1 MVSTVPAAA
10 AGLEADPSLALED
23 LGILRALKRRWIWT
37 VLTTILVGGLG
48 TAYTLTR
55 TPIYQS
61 QFRLVLGAG
70 QTQGLPT
77 LPGALGT
84 IANVGI
90 AARDQTT
97 NITILQS
104 EPILSQGLER
114 LNQSGRFPPLEID
127 QVRPNL
133 TIQPVQNS
141 DIITITYKDSN
152 PERAAA
158 LLNELEKV
166 YLQFSLDE
174 RTAQARNSL
183 QLIESQLPVLEQRL
197 AASSQQLEDFRRQY
211 GFPDPDAYAAALA
224 TTRTT
229 FERNLR
235 DADIQI
241 NQLRQQQQAIAEQ
254 IRASGGDPQDPIAST
269 ILSQNPE
276 YIRLVGQ
283 LQQTEAQ
290 LALERLR
297 FQEDSPPI
305 QRLVA
310 TREQL
315 LSLIEQ
321 QIISSLGQGRVM
333 TPSQVAAASVPLLS
347 DSLLSGPT
355 AGNFDTPAELAEEI
369 QTQQEIQEV
378 TALSRATALQQTLTS
393 QLLSAQVNA
402 AVQEARRSATEAA
415 IQATLQA
422 FDQLPPLQRRYAELV
437 RQVNLDSAAITTLL
451 QRRQDLQIAQAQEIP
466 PWRVVETATVP
477 IQPVSPNV
485 RRNIIFAFL
494 AGAVLGVGVA
504 VFVENLDPR
513 VKTLAEARS
522 ATKLPP
528 LGIIPR
534 LPVSRQGAKP
544 RTLSTFGPIVEAFR
558 SLAFTVIYG
567 GKSLHTL
574 AVTSALPGE
583 GKSTTSHQLALALA
597 EFGKNILLIDADLR
611 RPTQHE
617 ILGIPNALG
626 LSSVL
631 TGERLWQDLVYTHP
645 KQPKLD
651 VLVAGPQPI
660 NPLLLL
666 GSPLM
671 QELLQEWQKA
681 YDFVVVDTPPLT
693 GIADTQAVAK
703 QVDTTLL
710 VVGLG
715 TANFNAIAQTLET
728 LRRNGADLLGMVV
741 NFVDRDESGYS
752 YYNKY
757 YQQSQPPAI
766 SGSQKRS

>member
-1 MVSTVPAAA
+1 
-10 AGLEADPSLALED
+10 
-23 LGILRALKRRWIWT
+23 
-37 VLTTILVGGLG
+37 
-48 TAYTLTR
+48 
-55 TPIYQS
+55 
-61 QFRLVLGAG
+61 
-70 QTQGLPT
+70 

-127 QVRPNL
+127 QVRRNL

-166 YLQFSLDE
+166 YLQFSLNE

-477 IQPVSPNV
+477 IEPVSPNV

-583 GKSTTSHQLALALA
+583 GKSTTSHQFALALA

-611 RPTQHE
+611 CPTQHE

>member
-1 MVSTVPAAA
+1 
-10 AGLEADPSLALED
+10 
-23 LGILRALKRRWIWT
+23 
-37 VLTTILVGGLG
+37 
-48 TAYTLTR
+48 
-55 TPIYQS
+55 
-61 QFRLVLGAG
+61 
-70 QTQGLPT
+70 
-77 LPGALGT
+77 
-84 IANVGI
+84 
-90 AARDQTT
+90 
-97 NITILQS
+97 
-104 EPILSQGLER
+104 
-114 LNQSGRFPPLEID
+114 
-127 QVRPNL
+127 
-133 TIQPVQNS
+133 
-141 DIITITYKDSN
+141 
-152 PERAAA
+152 
-158 LLNELEKV
+158 
-166 YLQFSLDE
+166 
-174 RTAQARNSL
+174 
-183 QLIESQLPVLEQRL
+183 
-197 AASSQQLEDFRRQY
+197 
-211 GFPDPDAYAAALA
+211 
-224 TTRTT
+224 
-229 FERNLR
+229 
-235 DADIQI
+235 
-241 NQLRQQQQAIAEQ
+241 EQ

-402 AVQEARRSATEAA
+402 AVQEARRSATAAA

-477 IQPVSPNV
+477 IEPVSPNV

-611 RPTQHE
+611 CPTQHE

-757 YQQSQPPAI
+757 YQQSQLPAI

>member
-1 MVSTVPAAA
+1 
-10 AGLEADPSLALED
+10 
-23 LGILRALKRRWIWT
+23 
-37 VLTTILVGGLG
+37 
-48 TAYTLTR
+48 
-55 TPIYQS
+55 
-61 QFRLVLGAG
+61 
-70 QTQGLPT
+70 
-77 LPGALGT
+77 
-84 IANVGI
+84 
-90 AARDQTT
+90 
-97 NITILQS
+97 
-104 EPILSQGLER
+104 
-114 LNQSGRFPPLEID
+114 
-127 QVRPNL
+127 
-133 TIQPVQNS
+133 NS

-402 AVQEARRSATEAA
+402 AVQEARRSATAAA

-611 RPTQHE
+611 CPTQHE

-757 YQQSQPPAI
+757 YQQSQLPAI